1 MYLWTPNIVKRETIQ
16 YANNKTPKPIKYE
29 WKLLCFHST
38 FKYMSKHTALKARKA
53 QERGKKNSSHETI
66 GWLKWASL
74 CACMYKTIEFGVA
87 MWKNA
92 DKSQI
97 G

>member
-1 MYLWTPNIVKRETIQ
+1 MIQYMYRWTPNIVEPKMIQ
-16 YANNKTPKPIKYE
+16 YANNKIPKPIKNE
-29 WKLLCFHST
+29 WKLLCFHRT
-38 FKYMSKHTALKARKA
+38 FKYEQTHRTQSAESSGKRKSMSS
-53 QERGKKNSSHETI
+53 GHETI
-66 GWLKWASL
+66 GWSGHHFV
-74 CACMYKTIEFGVA
+74 YITIEFSVA